1 MSETKIIGYSWKMKH
16 ESRLVKKWAALNLRS
31 FQKVSGGGGAQIEKS
46 RMINSK
52 LIQNDDLEVKIIK
65 KMNENMKA
73 KMR

>member
-1 MSETKIIGYSWKMKH
+1 M
-16 ESRLVKKWAALNLRS
+16 
-31 FQKVSGGGGAQIEKS
+31 SGGGGAQIEKS